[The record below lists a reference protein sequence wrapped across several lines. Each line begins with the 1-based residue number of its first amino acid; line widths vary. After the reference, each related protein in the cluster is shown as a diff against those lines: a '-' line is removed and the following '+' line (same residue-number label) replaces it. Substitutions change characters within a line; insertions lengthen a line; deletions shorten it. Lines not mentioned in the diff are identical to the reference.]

1 MKKLQLKTKLQ
12 EKLNNLNDEE
22 MKKYIIY
29 LTNRVKSLEKFKR
42 EVVEGFYI
50 TAVCILLLFV
60 FYLVYKFI
68 DNIVIAIT
76 PF

>member
-1 MKKLQLKTKLQ
+1 MKYLELKTNLQRKLD
-12 EKLNNLNDEE
+12 NLNEKE
-22 MKKYIIY
+22 MKKYIID

-42 EVVEGFYI
+42 EVVESFYI

>member
-22 MKKYIIY
+22 MKKYIIN
-29 LTNRVKSLEKFKR
+29 LTNRVRLLEKFKR
-42 EVVEGFYI
+42 EVVESFYI

>member
-42 EVVEGFYI
+42 EVVESFYI

>member
-1 MKKLQLKTKLQ
+1 MKYLELKTNLQRKLDSLN
-12 EKLNNLNDEE
+12 EKE
-22 MKKYIIY
+22 MKKYIID

-42 EVVEGFYI
+42 EVVESFYI